1 MKKRLSALLLVFAM
15 LCMLPACS
23 AAPKT
28 QNIPDQ
34 KEDATVREYT
44 DSCGRTVTLPETIS
58 KVAVSGPLAQ
68 IYAYPLCADLLVGFS
83 SDFSSEAQKF
93 ISAEYL
99 SLPTIGQLYGGRG
112 TLDLEALLAAAPDVV
127 IDVGESKGSMAEDL
141 DALSEQ
147 CGIPFVHIE
156 ATVETAAEAYRCLG
170 ELTGRTEKAGQLASW
185 CVSTLANID
194 AMMERI
200 DADSARRDIIYC
212 LGDKGL
218 NCLARG
224 SFHANTVNK
233 MGNNVAVLGDVVS
246 SGLGNEIDMEQL
258 LIWDPDVIIFAP
270 DSCYENVAADET
282 WQQLSA
288 VKSGNYY
295 KTPIG
300 PYGWLASP
308 PAIQQYLGMLWLGA
322 VLYPEYIDYDLKES
336 VSEYYALF
344 YNYDLS
350 EEDYL
355 EMISR

>member
-1 MKKRLSALLLVFAM
+1 MKKRLSALLLVFAT
-15 LCMLPACS
+15 LCMLPACG
-23 AAPKT
+23 AATEAANPSGRSEKM
-28 QNIPDQ
+28 PL
-34 KEDATVREYT
+34 REYT
-44 DSCGRTVTLPETIS
+44 DSCGRTVTIPETIS

-68 IYAYPLCADLLVGFS
+68 IYVYPLCADMLVGFS
-83 SDFSSEAQKF
+83 SDYSAEAQKF
-93 ISAEYL
+93 IPDEYL
-99 SLPTIGQLYGGRG
+99 SLPTIGQLYGGKG

-127 IDVGESKGSMAEDL
+127 IDVGESKGSIAADL
-141 DALSEQ
+141 DALSKQ

-156 ATVETAAEAYRCLG
+156 ATVETAADAYRCLG
-170 ELTGRTEKAGQLASW
+170 ELTGRAEKAGQLASW
-185 CVSTLANID
+185 CENTLTDID

-218 NCLARG
+218 NCLASD
-224 SFHANTVNK
+224 SFHARTINRL
-233 MGNNVAVLGDVVS
+233 GNNSAVLNDAVA

-270 DSCYENVAADET
+270 DSYYESVSSDNA

-288 VKSGNYY
+288 VKNGKYY

-322 VLYPEYIDYDLKES
+322 VLYPEYIDYDLKEA
-336 VSEYYALF
+336 VTEYFALF
-344 YNYDLS
+344 YNYELS
-350 EEDYL
+350 DADYL
-355 EMISR
+355 ELISR